1 MQISKALILSF
12 LSVAAVSAYPGQY
25 DDSSIYSR
33 EAYPEAYYYGYE
45 HAIAR
50 REAENKIEKGL
61 KKVGQEAW
69 NHKEDIE
76 TGICTVGAFIPG
88 ADVAIDAGCLGIA
101 GAQAAEAAYKK
112 LHHKRNDVH
121 ARAAFVQGLKDLDL
135 L

>member
-1 MQISKALILSF
+1 MQFSKALILSF

-25 DDSSIYSR
+25 DDSSIYAR

-61 KKVGQEAW
+61 SKVGHEAW
-69 NHKEDIE
+69 DHKEAIE
-76 TGICTVGAFIPG
+76 TGICTVGAFVPG

-101 GAQAAEAAYKK
+101 GAQAAEAAYKH
-112 LHHKRNDVH
+112 LHHKRNDIF
-121 ARAAFVQGLKDLDL
+121 ARAAFVQGLKDLGML
-135 L
+135 